1 MARTPK
7 RTNRSSQETTRAPL
21 KIRDRIKE
29 LKRIPASELLDNEKN
44 WRSHPQHQREA
55 LRGILEEIGFAGA
68 ELCYYSER
76 NGGRLTLVDGH
87 LRKDEAGDA
96 ALPCLITDL
105 NDEEADKLLVTYD
118 PIGAMA
124 GADKDRL
131 EALLRDVQTDSEA
144 LGNMLERLAHDNGI
158 VAGLTGEQ
166 EAPEPQ
172 IDRAAELQKKWGT
185 EPGQLWTIASK
196 TVPPVKV
203 VKCPHCNCEQEIA

>member
-1 MARTPK
+1 MTRKSRTTK
-7 RTNRSSQETTRAPL
+7 RTSQEAEQAPL

-29 LKRIPASELLDNEKN
+29 LKRIPASQLLDNQKN

-87 LRKDEAGDA
+87 LRKSEAGDA

-131 EALLRDVQTDSEA
+131 EALLRDVHTDSEA
-144 LGNMLERLAHDNGI
+144 LGNMLERLAKDNGI
-158 VAGLTGEQ
+158 VAGLTGA

-196 TVPPVKV
+196 TVPPAKV
-203 VKCPHCNCEQEIA
+203 VKCPHCNYEQEIA